1 MQAYKTDKIRN
12 IVLLSHGGA
21 GKTSLSEAML
31 FDTNAVNR
39 LGRADDGTTTSDYDP
54 EEIRRRISLSTSV
67 LPVEWQG
74 HKINVLDAPGYAD
87 FVGEQRSAV
96 RVADAALI
104 VVCCAS
110 GVEVGTEQVWNL
122 TESAGLPRL
131 IFVNKVDRENAD
143 FSRTL
148 DQIRATFGTKC
159 VPLYLPIGSEHDFT
173 GIVSVLDS
181 KAYTGSKMQETAVP
195 DDMAD
200 AVAAARE
207 QLLESVAETD
217 DDLLSKYLD
226 GETLDDEEV
235 RHALHAGVRAGQVV
249 PVLVGSALQNI
260 GVQSLL
266 DALVL
271 YAPSPAEAKPVT
283 AVNPQT
289 GAEES
294 LTPTAGG
301 PLAALVFKTTADP
314 YVGKLSYFRVYSGT
328 FHRGTEVLNAS
339 KGKSERV
346 GDLFVMHGKTQQPV
360 QELVAGDIGAV
371 AKLTDTVTN
380 DTLAGREHPVIIK
393 TIEFPSPL
401 YSVAIH
407 PKTKADVDKLHT
419 ALARVVEEDPTLHRE
434 IHPDT
439 SEIILSGMGD
449 THVDVMVE
457 RMKRKFGADVTTAVP
472 RISYKETVTAHTKAE
487 YKHKKQTGGHG
498 QYGHVLIEIEPLPR
512 GTGFEF
518 AEKIFGGSIP
528 KNYIPAVEKGVRS
541 ALGEGIQGH
550 FPVVDVKVTVY
561 DGSFH
566 AVDSSDMAFQIAS
579 SQAFKKGAQSAN
591 PVLLEPVMDVTITAP
606 EQFMGAI
613 TSDLNSRRARVL
625 GMGSQ
630 GGNAV
635 VEAQAPLA
643 EMLRYAIE
651 LRSITQGRGTFSM
664 TYSHDEEVPQHLAQK
679 IVDAAKKEQTADHA

>member
-21 GKTSLSEAML
+21 GKTSLAEALL
-31 FDTNAVNR
+31 FNSGAINR
-39 LGRADDGTTTSDYDP
+39 LGKVDDGSTTSDYDP
-54 EEIRRRISLSTSV
+54 EEVRRKISLSTSV
-67 LPVEWQG
+67 VPVEWQG

-87 FVGEQRSAV
+87 FIGEQLSAV
-96 RVADAALI
+96 RVADTALI

-110 GVEVGTEQVWNL
+110 GVEVGTEQVWNMA
-122 TESAGLPRL
+122 ESAGLPRL
-131 IFVNKVDRENAD
+131 VLVNKVDRENAD
-143 FSRTL
+143 FGRTL

-159 VPLYLPIGSEHDFT
+159 VPLFIPIGSEHDFK
-173 GIVSVLDS
+173 GIVSVIDG
-181 KAYTGSKMQETAVP
+181 KAYLGPKMEEGPTP
-195 DDMAD
+195 ENMAEEL
-200 AVAAARE
+200 ANARE
-207 QLLESVAETD
+207 FLSESVAETD
-217 DDLLSKYLD
+217 DDLLNKYIE
-226 GETLDDEEV
+226 GETLTDDEL
-235 RHALHAGVRAGQVV
+235 RDGLHASVRTGKLV
-249 PVLVGSALQNI
+249 PVLVGSSLQNI
-260 GVQSLL
+260 GIQSVL
-266 DALVL
+266 DAIVK
-271 YAPSPAEAKPVT
+271 YAPSPAEAQPIVAT
-283 AVNPQT
+283 NPQT
-289 GAEES
+289 GAEET
-294 LTPTAGG
+294 LTAAENS
-301 PLAALVFKTTADP
+301 PLTALVFKTTADP

-328 FHRGTEVLNAS
+328 LHRGSELWNAS
-339 KGKSERV
+339 KGKPERV
-346 GDLFVMHGKTQQPV
+346 GDIFVMRGKTQEAV
-360 QELVAGDIGAV
+360 QELAAGDIGAV

-380 DTLAGREHPVIIK
+380 DTLSSREHPLVLKSID
-393 TIEFPSPL
+393 FPGPL

-407 PKTKADVDKLHT
+407 PKTKADVDKLNN

-449 THVDVMVE
+449 THVDVTVE
-457 RMKRKFGADVTTAVP
+457 RMRRKFGADVTTAVP
-472 RISYKETVTAHTKAE
+472 RVSYKETVTVHTKAE

-512 GTGFEF
+512 GSGFEF

-528 KNYIPAVEKGVRS
+528 KNYIPAVEKGVRN

-579 SQAFKKGAQSAN
+579 AQAFKKGAQSAH
-591 PVLLEPVMDVTITAP
+591 PVLLEPVMDVVITAP

-613 TSDLNSRRARVL
+613 TSDLNSKRARVL

-635 VEAQAPLA
+635 IEAQAPLA
-643 EMLRYAIE
+643 EMLRYAID
-651 LRSITQGRGTFSM
+651 LRSITQGRGTFTM
-664 TYSHDEEVPQHLAQK
+664 KYSHDEEVPQHLASK
-679 IVDAAKKEQTADHA
+679 IVEAAKKETEAARV